1 MGYAE
6 STKGFRIYIPE
17 RNDVVISRESDV
29 KVVEKMHYSGTP
41 AEKREGLTPEPET
54 DQLKFQK
61 KETTLMRT
69 YHFRNL
75 TPFIPA
81 LVKIM
86 LMNHLPQVED
96 HKGT

>member
-6 STKGFRIYIPE
+6 YTKGFRIYIPE
-17 RNDVVISRESDV
+17 RNDVVISRDV

-41 AEKREGLTPEPET
+41 AEKPEGLTPEPET

-69 YHFRNL
+69 YLFRNL